1 MDELSFLLSVLAAS
15 QGSRASIGSWSLSF
29 HLWKEGLGV
38 TVAPVQTW
46 HREMPFP
53 LTQTDL
59 EGPVQDE
66 PPPHPSAGLQCRVG
80 PGPGWCVR

>member
-15 QGSRASIGSWSLSF
+15 HRSRASIASWSLSF

-46 HREMPFP
+46 HREMPFT
-53 LTQTDL
+53 LTQTL
-59 EGPVQDE
+59 IWRALSRTSPLPTPVQDC
-66 PPPHPSAGLQCRVG
+66 SVG
-80 PGPGWCVR
+80 WD